1 MSAKGVIFAG
11 GGTGGHIYPS
21 IAIAEHL
28 QHHQPGMHISVI
40 CSTRSI
46 DQRVLDGSGLDFD
59 TVPAQP
65 FGVSPK
71 VLVRFA
77 ATWPGVVRACRRA
90 MRACFDEWSIR
101 ADECVLVAMGGFV
114 SPPAVWAARS
124 LGVRRV
130 LVNLDAVPG
139 RANRFLAPRVD
150 RVFSTYA
157 FAGATRVG
165 PIVRSA
171 ARVAASAAEC
181 RTRLGLD
188 PAMRTLLITGASQGA
203 RSINEFVLGLCAQHP
218 EMFEGWQILHQAGE
232 DQHEEVEGRYRAL
245 SVSAR
250 VVGLVD
256 EVGLMWGACD
266 AALSRAGAGSVAE
279 VWINR
284 IPTIFMPYPYHR
296 DAHQKHNVQPL
307 VDSEGAI
314 LIEDLIDA
322 DANVRAHG
330 AIVGRLLSDDALR
343 QGLRQQLAQAGARD
357 GADEIAI
364 ALQNL

>member
-1 MSAKGVIFAG
+1 MIFAG

-21 IAIAEHL
+21 IAIAERL
-28 QHHQPGMHISVI
+28 QHHRPETGISVI

-46 DQRVLDGSGLDFD
+46 DQRVLNGSGLEYDI
-59 TVPAQP
+59 VSAQP

-77 ATWPGVVRACRRA
+77 ATWPDAVRACRRA
-90 MRACFDEWSIR
+90 MRVCLDGWSIR
-101 ADECVLVAMGGFV
+101 AEECLLVAMGGFV

-157 FAGATRVG
+157 FKGATRVG
-165 PIVRSA
+165 PIVRNA
-171 ARVAASAAEC
+171 ARVTASVAEC
-181 RTRLGLD
+181 RERLGLD
-188 PAMRTLLITGASQGA
+188 AAMRTLLVTGASQGA

-218 EMFEGWQILHQAGE
+218 EIFEGWQILHQAGE

-256 EVGLMWGACD
+256 DVGLMWGACD

-284 IPTIFMPYPYHR
+284 VPTIFMPYPYHR
-296 DAHQKHNVQPL
+296 DAHQKHNAQPL
-307 VDSEGAI
+307 VDSKGAI

-322 DANVRAHG
+322 DANVRTHRAQ
-330 AIVGRLLSDDALR
+330 VSRLLSDDALR
-343 QGLRQQLAQAGARD
+343 QSLRQRLAQVGGGD

-364 ALQNL
+364 SLQNL